1 MCGDDMKWTRTCKI
15 RIWCMQHSWF
25 SVLWFSSNQL
35 FHRCVSAQSGMTYF
49 FGLLPSLRRYGVKIV
64 SRGFSIVLLI
74 THFICDSTA
83 VNLKH
88 KNIFIELTDFCE
100 ITTMPLE
107 RPLKLVKK
115 FLHFFGRMLCSFD
128 ELLAIWVV
136 AIFLFDVCI
145 VIAASFSKH
154 RSHVR

>member
-49 FGLLPSLRRYGVKIV
+49 FGLLPSLRRYGVKFV

-128 ELLAIWVV
+128 ELLAICYSSGN
-136 AIFLFDVCI
+136 FF
-145 VIAASFSKH
+145 
-154 RSHVR
+154 VRCVHCHSGFFFQT